1 MLQTVLPPLQHQLEE
16 PRLGRL
22 TGLGHQVDHQEEHQA
37 DHQEEH
43 QAEHQADHQEEHQA
57 HHQAEHQVD
66 HQEEHQAD
74 HQVDHQEE
82 HQEEHQVYHQV
93 DPRAKHQA
101 EHQARQA
108 VLRAAPLE
116 CRARVPGV
124 ALDALAPPTV
134 LGTLRRL
141 ARVTS
146 LAPLAATI
154 PTPPADCTFQGLVN
168 ASKWRIVKE

>member
-22 TGLGHQVDHQEEHQA
+22 TGLG
-37 DHQEEH
+37 
-43 QAEHQADHQEEHQA
+43 
-57 HHQAEHQVD
+57 HQVD

-124 ALDALAPPTV
+124 TLDALAPPTV

-141 ARVTS
+141 ARVTSLARVIS